1 MKSTLRTLILLTVIF
16 SLGAMLGLG
25 CGSKSGSK
33 VSGDKIREFA
43 NDLYNRELFKQAID
57 QYELYLSA
65 YNISD
70 KEQANINYIIGDIY
84 FDRLKDYENALTYYL
99 KVKHFYPE
107 TSLMEEV
114 NKKVVACLERLERSV
129 DAQQALRETTSLD
142 PGSVAPN
149 RPGEVIA
156 RIGNR
161 NITMGD
167 LNFGINQLPP
177 NMREQ
182 FTDRKKKLDFLNQY
196 LTTEILFNSAKREG
210 LDNDKDVLEQA
221 FQAKKQFM
229 VYKLLEQRVAQNIQ
243 TTETDLQLYYEA
255 NKDKYT
261 EKDKDGNVLRE
272 KSMAEVRDQV
282 AQDYYQKRYL
292 DEIQRLIAKMMEA
305 ESVQIFEDKI
315 Q

>member
-1 MKSTLRTLILLTVIF
+1 MKSTVRKLVFTTIIF
-16 SLGAMLGLG
+16 SLGIVLATG
-25 CGSKSGSK
+25 CGTKSGPK
-33 VSGDKIREFA
+33 VLGDKVREYA
-43 NDLYNRELFKQAID
+43 NDLYNRELFKQAIE
-57 QYELYLSA
+57 QYKLYLSN
-65 YNISD
+65 YDVSN

-84 FDRLKDYENALTYYL
+84 FDRLKDYENALASYL

-107 TSLMEEV
+107 SSLIEEI

-129 DAQQALRETTSLD
+129 DAQQALKETTSLD

-167 LNFGINQLPP
+167 LNFEINQLPP
-177 NMREQ
+177 NMRQQ
-182 FTDRKKKLDFLNQY
+182 FADRNKKLEFLNQY
-196 LTTEILFNSAKREG
+196 LTTEMLFNSAKREG
-210 LDNDKDVLEQA
+210 LDNDKEVLEQA
-221 FQAKKQFM
+221 FQAKKRFM

-255 NKDKYT
+255 NKDQYT

-272 KSMAEVRDQV
+272 KSIAEVRDQV
-282 AQDYYQKRYL
+282 ARDYYQKRYL
-292 DEIQRLIAKMMEA
+292 DESQRLISRMMEA
-305 ESVQIFEDKI
+305 ESVRIFEDKI

>member
-1 MKSTLRTLILLTVIF
+1 MKSTLRVLVQLTVII
-16 SLGAMLGLG
+16 SMAALLGLG
-25 CGSKSGSK
+25 CGSNSGSK
-33 VSGDKIREFA
+33 VSGDKMREFA
-43 NDLYNRELFKQAID
+43 NDLYNRELFKQAIE
-57 QYELYLSA
+57 QYKIYLSD
-65 YNISD
+65 YNVGD

-84 FDRLKDYENALTYYL
+84 FDRLKDYENALTFYL

-107 TSLMEEV
+107 TSLTEEI
-114 NKKVVACLERLERSV
+114 NKKVVACLERLDRSV
-129 DAQQALRETTSLD
+129 DAQQALKETTSLD
-142 PGSVAPN
+142 PGAVAPN

-167 LNFGINQLPP
+167 LNFEINQLPP
-177 NMREQ
+177 NMRQQ
-182 FTDRKKKLDFLNQY
+182 FSEREKKLEFLNQY
-196 LTTEILFNSAKREG
+196 LTTEMLFNTAKREG
-210 LDNDKDVLEQA
+210 LDNDKDVLDQA
-221 FQAKKQFM
+221 FQAKKRFM

-243 TTETDLQLYYEA
+243 TTDTDLQLYYEA

-272 KSMAEVRDQV
+272 KSLAEVRDQV
-282 AQDYYQKRYL
+282 ARDYYQKRYL
-292 DEIQRLIAKMMEA
+292 DESQRLIGKMMEA